1 MKWSEEVKWRSEVK
15 WSRNKNVKT
24 PVDFWNFKC
33 ILSWWSSV
41 FMHVWNLVVLGKLKK
56 TKKHLDGLSPTYLKP
71 PPPTPPKNGLCFFS
85 PLFYRSFPIFR
96 HNFYIKSKK
105 TNMKSGLSPRPP
117 PPLWTKSIQCFFFFF
132 FFFLLPIVILVI
144 YIFLLFVII
153 FISFLTK
160 ISTYE

>member
-1 MKWSEEVKWRSEVK
+1 MKWRSEVK
-15 WSRNKNVKT
+15 WSEAGTKT
-24 PVDFWNFKC
+24 WRHLWIFGILEC

-117 PPLWTKSIQCFFFFF
+117 PPHCGLSPSKWFFFFF
-132 FFFLLPIVILVI
+132 FKLPIVILVI